1 MLLPLLTLALC
12 SAPSLLRSSRRR
24 ATLPPPPMAQF
35 ASSFRRE
42 SDETIAD
49 YDAVAEEFWVGTKDH
64 DVSQNID
71 ALLRH
76 LRASPA
82 ATATATA
89 ADVAA
94 DASPP
99 APPRFRILDVGCG
112 PGRDVAALT
121 ALGHDVVGLDGS
133 PRWWRDDGNER
144 QRRTTTTDGGRC
156 AVKERGE
163 DALRRGGR
171 LRGRAVF
178 SSSSPPYVISRAARA
193 VLWLLLRARE
203 PTGAWGFPAA
213 GRRRPPGHRAGQVLR
228 DGARAHA
235 ERDGAREQSFLELD
249 LAT

>member
-1 MLLPLLTLALC
+1 
-12 SAPSLLRSSRRR
+12 
-24 ATLPPPPMAQF
+24 MAQF

-49 YDAVAEEFWVGTKDH
+49 YDAVAEEFWMGTKDH

-94 DASPP
+94 DAAADAAADGTSPP

-133 PRWWRDDGNER
+133 PRW
-144 QRRTTTTDGGRC
+144 
-156 AVKERGE
+156 
-163 DALRRGGR
+163 
-171 LRGRAVF
+171 
-178 SSSSPPYVISRAARA
+178 
-193 VLWLLLRARE
+193 
-203 PTGAWGFPAA
+203 
-213 GRRRPPGHRAGQVLR
+213 
-228 DGARAHA
+228 
-235 ERDGAREQSFLELD
+235 
-249 LAT
+249 